1 MSNEILIH
9 SYTSLTLNS
18 SSFFLCSSRNS
29 LADNDGGVGVTP
41 PPPLP
46 PPPLA
51 AAAEVSRGAGPSRS
65 FNLRGNVRQ
74 EEEEK
79 GRVYTADYSREHW
92 TRTCTVRTCWRWVLH
107 KGKQVLNDSFNV
119 QCFIVVYSMYTDTD
133 KCTHT
138 HIHTHTHTHTN
149 THTDMHAQTHKK
161 YSHSVPCT
169 SMCGR
174 HTVYIAELI
183 YF

>member
-1 MSNEILIH
+1 MHAHARRHAPQTYTHSVFHKQESRVSNEILIH

-79 GRVYTADYSREHW
+79 GRAYTADYSREHW
-92 TRTCTVRTCWRWVLH
+92 TRTCTVLV
-107 KGKQVLNDSFNV
+107 GDGF
-119 QCFIVVYSMYTDTD
+119 
-133 KCTHT
+133 CTRG
-138 HIHTHTHTHTN
+138 N
-149 THTDMHAQTHKK
+149 
-161 YSHSVPCT
+161 
-169 SMCGR
+169 R
-174 HTVYIAELI
+174 
-183 YF
+183 F